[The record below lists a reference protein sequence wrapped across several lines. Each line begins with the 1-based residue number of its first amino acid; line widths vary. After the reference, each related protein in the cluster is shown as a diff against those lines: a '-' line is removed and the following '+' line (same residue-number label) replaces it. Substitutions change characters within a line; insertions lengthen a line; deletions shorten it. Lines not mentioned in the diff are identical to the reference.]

1 MCMSDI
7 IHLLPDSIANQIA
20 AGEVIQRPA
29 SVVKELVENALD
41 AGASR
46 VTISIKGAGR
56 TLIQVIDDGKGMS
69 ATDARMAFERHAT
82 SKIRQ
87 ADDLFALTT
96 MGFRGEALPSI
107 AAIAHVEVKS
117 RRAEDEVGTLLMIS
131 GSVVEKQEV
140 IACGEGTSISVK
152 NIFYNV
158 PARRKFLKSNET
170 ERRNIFTELERLAL
184 VHPDIEFT
192 LIENDVETLHLPK
205 AGLRQRIVQLEG
217 KNINQ
222 QLIEIEEVTTLGKVH
237 GYVSRPEFA
246 KKGRVSQFFFVN
258 NRYIR
263 HPYFHKA
270 VLVAFENLIAAN
282 ERPSYFIY
290 FEVEPGSIDVNIH
303 PTKTEVKFENEQALW
318 QILMVTVKES
328 LGKFNAVPSIDFDT
342 DDAPD
347 IPIFDPSRPTSM
359 PKVSVNPDYNPFRGA
374 SSGNRPLTPP
384 AMGWEQLYKGFESE
398 KMESV
403 TAPDTEGTS
412 SIFRKEETGQNRP
425 ETELFPEHYQ
435 FKQKYILTSVKSGLM
450 IIDQHKAHVRILF
463 DKYLEQIR
471 NRKGVSQ
478 RVLFPEVLELSASE
492 AAALPSVYDDMEAL
506 GFELSELGDRSF
518 AIQGVPSEIENSNPS
533 ELIRG
538 MIHRS
543 METGSDAKTEIQ
555 ESIALSLAA
564 MTAIPHGKV
573 LTSEEMLLVVSEL
586 FTSKTPTYTPDGQ
599 VIVSVITDKEIEK
612 KMS

>member
-1 MCMSDI
+1 MSDI

-117 RRAEDEVGTLLMIS
+117 RRAEDELGTLLMIS

-140 IACGEGTSISVK
+140 VSCGEGTSISVK

-170 ERRNIFTELERLAL
+170 ERRNIFTEIERLAL

-205 AGLRQRIVQLEG
+205 TGLRQRIVQLEG

-222 QLIEIEEVTTLGKVH
+222 QLIEIEEMTTLGKIH

-258 NRYIR
+258 DRYIR

-282 ERPSYFIY
+282 EKPSYFIY
-290 FEVEPGSIDVNIH
+290 FQVEPDSIDVNIH

-359 PKVSVNPDYNPFRGA
+359 PKVSVNPDYNPFRGT
-374 SSGNRPLTPP
+374 SSGSRPFTPP
-384 AMGWEQLYKGFESE
+384 AMGWEQLYKGFEGE

-403 TAPDTEGTS
+403 TAPDSEGTP

-533 ELIRG
+533 GLIRG

-586 FTSKTPTYTPDGQ
+586 FASKTPTYTPDGQ

-612 KMS
+612 KMN

>member
-1 MCMSDI
+1 MSDI

-41 AGASR
+41 AGATK
-46 VTISIKGAGR
+46 VTINIKGAGR
-56 TLIQVIDDGKGMS
+56 TLIQVIDNGKGMS

-82 SKIRQ
+82 SKIMQ

-117 RRAEDEVGTLLMIS
+117 RSAEDELGTMLVIA
-131 GSVVEKQEV
+131 GSKVEKQEV
-140 IACGEGTSISVK
+140 VACAEGTSIAVK

-170 ERRNIFTELERLAL
+170 ERRNIFTELERVAL
-184 VHPDIEFT
+184 VHPEIEFT
-192 LIENDVETLHLPK
+192 LIENDLETLHLPVT
-205 AGLRQRIVQLEG
+205 GLRQRIVQLEG
-217 KNINQ
+217 KSINQ
-222 QLIEIEEVTTLGKVH
+222 QLIEIEEETTLGKIR

-246 KKGRVSQFFFVN
+246 KKGRASQFFFVN

-263 HPYFHKA
+263 HPYFHRA
-270 VLVAFENLIAAN
+270 VLEAFENLISAN
-282 ERPSYFIY
+282 EKPSYFIY
-290 FEVEPGSIDVNIH
+290 FQVDPESIDVNIH

-328 LGKFNAVPSIDFDT
+328 LGKFNAVPTIDFDT

-347 IPIFDPSRPTSM
+347 IPIFDPTSSPSM
-359 PKVSVNPDYNPFRGA
+359 PRVNVNPDYNPFRGA
-374 SSGNRPLTPP
+374 SSGTRSFSPP
-384 AMGWEQLYKGFESE
+384 AIGWEELYKGFESGRE
-398 KMESV
+398 EVPEPTPESSTFFNDEPV
-403 TAPDTEGTS
+403 VGQVFDTEM
-412 SIFRKEETGQNRP
+412 
-425 ETELFPEHYQ
+425 FPEHYQ

-463 DKYLEQIR
+463 DTYLEQIR
-471 NRKGVSQ
+471 NRRGVSQ
-478 RVLFPEVLELSASE
+478 RVLFPEVMELSASE
-492 AAALPSVYDDMEAL
+492 TAALPSIMDDLEAL
-506 GFELSELGDRSF
+506 GFELSKLGDRSF
-518 AIQGVPSEIENSNPS
+518 AIQGVPSEIDNGNPS

-538 MIHRS
+538 MIHKS
-543 METGSDAKTEIQ
+543 METESDVKSKIQ
-555 ESIALSLAA
+555 ESIALSLAT
-564 MTAIPHGKV
+564 MTAIPYGRV
-573 LTSEEMLLVVSEL
+573 LSLEEMLLIVSQL
-586 FTSKTPTYTPDGQ
+586 FASKTPSYTPDGQ
-599 VIVSVITDKEIEK
+599 VIVSVISDKEMEK

>member
-1 MCMSDI
+1 
-7 IHLLPDSIANQIA
+7 
-20 AGEVIQRPA
+20 
-29 SVVKELVENALD
+29 
-41 AGASR
+41 
-46 VTISIKGAGR
+46 
-56 TLIQVIDDGKGMS
+56 
-69 ATDARMAFERHAT
+69 
-82 SKIRQ
+82 
-87 ADDLFALTT
+87 
-96 MGFRGEALPSI
+96 
-107 AAIAHVEVKS
+107 
-117 RRAEDEVGTLLMIS
+117 
-131 GSVVEKQEV
+131 
-140 IACGEGTSISVK
+140 
-152 NIFYNV
+152 
-158 PARRKFLKSNET
+158 
-170 ERRNIFTELERLAL
+170 
-184 VHPDIEFT
+184 
-192 LIENDVETLHLPK
+192 VETLHLPK
-205 AGLRQRIVQLEG
+205 TGLRQRIVQLEG

-270 VLVAFENLIAAN
+270 VLVAFENLIAAS
-282 ERPSYFIY
+282 EKPSYFIY
-290 FEVEPGSIDVNIH
+290 FQVEPDSIDVNIH

-374 SSGNRPLTPP
+374 SSGSRPFTPP

-403 TAPDTEGTS
+403 TAPDTEGAP

-492 AAALPSVYDDMEAL
+492 AATLPSVYDDMEAL

-586 FTSKTPTYTPDGQ
+586 FASKTPTYTPDGQ

-612 KMS
+612 KMN

>member
-1 MCMSDI
+1 
-7 IHLLPDSIANQIA
+7 
-20 AGEVIQRPA
+20 
-29 SVVKELVENALD
+29 
-41 AGASR
+41 
-46 VTISIKGAGR
+46 
-56 TLIQVIDDGKGMS
+56 
-69 ATDARMAFERHAT
+69 
-82 SKIRQ
+82 
-87 ADDLFALTT
+87 
-96 MGFRGEALPSI
+96 
-107 AAIAHVEVKS
+107 
-117 RRAEDEVGTLLMIS
+117 
-131 GSVVEKQEV
+131 
-140 IACGEGTSISVK
+140 
-152 NIFYNV
+152 
-158 PARRKFLKSNET
+158 
-170 ERRNIFTELERLAL
+170 
-184 VHPDIEFT
+184 
-192 LIENDVETLHLPK
+192 
-205 AGLRQRIVQLEG
+205 
-217 KNINQ
+217 
-222 QLIEIEEVTTLGKVH
+222 
-237 GYVSRPEFA
+237 
-246 KKGRVSQFFFVN
+246 
-258 NRYIR
+258 
-263 HPYFHKA
+263 
-270 VLVAFENLIAAN
+270 
-282 ERPSYFIY
+282 
-290 FEVEPGSIDVNIH
+290 
-303 PTKTEVKFENEQALW
+303 
-318 QILMVTVKES
+318 
-328 LGKFNAVPSIDFDT
+328 
-342 DDAPD
+342 
-347 IPIFDPSRPTSM
+347 M

-374 SSGNRPLTPP
+374 SSGSRPFTPP

-403 TAPDTEGTS
+403 TAPDTEGAP

-492 AAALPSVYDDMEAL
+492 AATLPSVYDDMEAL

-586 FTSKTPTYTPDGQ
+586 FASKTPTYTPDGQ

-612 KMS
+612 KMN

>member
-1 MCMSDI
+1 MSDI

-56 TLIQVIDDGKGMS
+56 TLIQVIDNGKGMS

-82 SKIRQ
+82 SKIQQ
-87 ADDLFALTT
+87 AGDLFALTT

-107 AAIAHVEVKS
+107 AAISHVEVKS
-117 RRAEDEVGTLLMIS
+117 RMPEDELGTYLVIA
-131 GSVVEKQEV
+131 GSEVEKQEV
-140 IACGEGTSISVK
+140 VACAEGTSISVK

-170 ERRNIFTELERLAL
+170 ERRNIFNEIERIAL
-184 VHPDIEFT
+184 VHPDVEFT
-192 LIENDVETLHLPK
+192 LIENDVETLHLPQT
-205 AGLRQRIVQLEG
+205 GLRQRIVQLEG

-222 QLIEIEEVTTLGKVH
+222 QLIEIEEETTLGKIK

-246 KKGRVSQFFFVN
+246 KKGRASQYFFVN

-270 VLVAFENLIAAN
+270 VLVAFENLISAN
-282 ERPSYFIY
+282 EKPSYFIY
-290 FEVEPGSIDVNIH
+290 FHVEPDSIDVNIH

-328 LGKFNAVPSIDFDT
+328 LGKYNAVPSIDFDT

-347 IPIFDPSRPTSM
+347 IPIFDPSRTPSM
-359 PKVSVNPDYNPFRGA
+359 PKVNLNPDYNPFREA
-374 SSGNRPLTPP
+374 SSGSRTAPP
-384 AMGWEQLYKGFESE
+384 PQLDWEQLYKGFESGDE
-398 KMESV
+398 ENPPLQESAPHHGV
-403 TAPDTEGTS
+403 TPSTEGS
-412 SIFRKEETGQNRP
+412 RP
-425 ETELFPEHYQ
+425 LLEADIFPEHYQ

-463 DKYLEQIR
+463 DTYLEQIR

-478 RVLFPEVLELSASE
+478 RVLFPEVMELSAEE
-492 AAALPSVYDDMEAL
+492 AAALPSVMDDLEAL
-506 GFELSELGDRSF
+506 GFELSKLGKQSF

-543 METGSDAKTEIQ
+543 LDTGSDVKSEIQ
-555 ESIALSLAA
+555 ESLALSLAT
-564 MTAIPHGKV
+564 MTAIPHGRV
-573 LTSEEMLLVVSEL
+573 LTMEEMLLIVSQL
-586 FTSKTPTYTPDGQ
+586 FASKTPSYTPDGQ

-612 KMS
+612 KMA